1 MVRGAGGPRERTEGR
16 MAKKSKKTAAKYSE
30 LSKTKKKRRPDTAP
44 ESPRAAVTATQDAPK
59 AQAKPVPKAS
69 PRPAQ
74 RAQTESRRGVPGYEY
89 MRADLKRIGMLAG
102 GMILILIVLAF
113 VLG

>member
-1 MVRGAGGPRERTEGR
+1 MRRPGRPRERTEGR
-16 MAKKSKKTAAKYSE
+16 MAKKTAAKYSE

-44 ESPRAAVTATQDAPK
+44 EPPQAAVAATKEAPK
-59 AQAKPVPKAS
+59 AQPRPVPRTS
-69 PRPAQ
+69 PRSAQ
-74 RAQTESRRGVPGYEY
+74 RTQTESRRGVPGYAY